1 MSRIPELFEE
11 IAESITGFGDELTR
25 AGTAGR
31 KYQDI
36 ENERL
41 VEGLYKDDP
50 LLLSTLTGLG
60 TAPVAVPAW
69 LSRFAAG
76 PLNKLYGA
84 VGKDMG
90 KQVIKKK
97 EPFLPETSR
106 KINDYVRRQKNAD
119 EKMMFQEMK
128 LRNEIKNRPPL
139 GSGSRVGT
147 DVAGRNPM
155 PQTKPPL
162 SVVRGPRGNTNIDV
176 PANPPSAPPPGTRN
190 TGGLTTTDQAMIK
203 AQQDQMLNPRRT
215 GEFMIPKNPRHRARE
230 VEKVIWNKDR
240 FPKQSD
246 RIANRRPANAEEV
259 NMIKAQ
265 DEGIMNTS
273 PGKSYMEELGDLRRL
288 EQQTN
293 RKNIL
298 QNRVATKQ
306 AQQDLGELVDME
318 VFFKEQ
324 AELAELTKLLD

>member
-1 MSRIPELFEE
+1 MSRIEELFQD
-11 IAESITGFGDELTR
+11 IAEEFARGNR
-25 AGTAGR
+25 
-31 KYQDI
+31 Q
-36 ENERL
+36 EREYSRSEIDTSDL
-41 VEGLYKDDP
+41 IKDDA
-50 LLLSTLTGLG
+50 LLLSTLAGLG

-76 PLNKLYGA
+76 PLNKMYGA
-84 VGKDMG
+84 VGGDMG
-90 KQVIKKK
+90 KQAINNKQPIFEFSK
-97 EPFLPETSR
+97 

-176 PANPPSAPPPGTRN
+176 PTQRQLPLENARN
-190 TGGLTTTDQAMIK
+190 TGGVSDTERAM
-203 AQQDQMLNPRRT
+203 L
-215 GEFMIPKNPRHRARE
+215 EFMLPKNPRHRARE

-246 RIANRRPANAEEV
+246 RIAKRRPANAEEV
-259 NMIKAQ
+259 NMIKTQ

-273 PGKSYMEELGDLRRL
+273 PGKSYMEELGDLRVL

-306 AQQDLGELVDME
+306 AQQDVGELVDME

>member
-11 IAESITGFGDELTR
+11 IAESITGFGEELTR

-41 VEGLYKDDP
+41 VEGLYKNDP

-76 PLNKLYGA
+76 PLNKAYGA
-84 VGKDMG
+84 VGDD
-90 KQVIKKK
+90 I
-97 EPFLPETSR
+97 S
-106 KINDYVRRQKNAD
+106 
-119 EKMMFQEMK
+119 K
-128 LRNEIKNRPPL
+128 LFI
-139 GSGSRVGT
+139 
-147 DVAGRNPM
+147 
-155 PQTKPPL
+155 PPL
-162 SVVRGPRGNTNIDV
+162 SKVGRKFRNQDIPFSSGARVGQDARREGMSKLFIPPLTKTGQRTTNRGPRGNTNIDV
-176 PANPPSAPPPGTRN
+176 PTQRQLPLENARN
-190 TGGLTTTDQAMIK
+190 TGGVSDTERAM
-203 AQQDQMLNPRRT
+203 L
-215 GEFMIPKNPRHRARE
+215 EFMVPKNARHRARE

-246 RIANRRPANAEEV
+246 RIAKRRPANAEEV

-265 DEGIMNTS
+265 EEGIMNTS
-273 PGKSYMEELGDLRRL
+273 PGKSYMEELGDLRVL

-306 AQQDLGELVDME
+306 AQQDAGELVDMK

>member
-1 MSRIPELFEE
+1 MSRIEELFQD
-11 IAESITGFGDELTR
+11 IAEEFARGNR
-25 AGTAGR
+25 
-31 KYQDI
+31 Q
-36 ENERL
+36 EREYSRSEIDTSDL
-41 VEGLYKDDP
+41 IKDDA
-50 LLLSTLTGLG
+50 LLLSTLAGLG

-76 PLNKLYGA
+76 PLNKMYGA
-84 VGKDMG
+84 VGGDMG
-90 KQVIKKK
+90 KQAINNKQPIFEFSK
-97 EPFLPETSR
+97 

-176 PANPPSAPPPGTRN
+176 PTQRQLPLENARN
-190 TGGLTTTDQAMIK
+190 TGGVSDTERAM
-203 AQQDQMLNPRRT
+203 L
-215 GEFMIPKNPRHRARE
+215 EFMLPKNPRHRARE

-246 RIANRRPANAEEV
+246 RIAKRRPANAEEV
-259 NMIKAQ
+259 NMIKDFQ
-265 DEGIMNTS
+265 RRGFYGSGKPKETSDILKQYRKSDEGIMNTS
-273 PGKSYMEELGDLRRL
+273 PGKSYMEELGDLRVL

-306 AQQDLGELVDME
+306 AQQDAGELVDME